1 MISSI
6 ELNHFRGFDALKL
19 EGLKRVNL
27 VVGRNNSGKTSLLEA
42 LALGC
47 DTQRAWQTLPSLF
60 RVQHGDAFLRYYN
73 WLISGTGPRIASI
86 EMCVAGKIMRLELRP
101 SSFQQEYKFHVPS
114 DVPINDGKF
123 CIQRTKD
130 DGKIPFRAMSIRPMG
145 PEDIIKLYSNA
156 AAQNN
161 GEELID
167 SVMRS
172 IDPRVRKVRL
182 RKYDDGDH
190 LMVDFGLPEMLP
202 ITQAGEGMY
211 RLVSLLSGVFGG
223 RPKVALLDEVDDG
236 LHHSVLPEV
245 WAGIAEAAELF
256 DVQVFAT
263 THSFECIQA
272 AHQAFSKRNNYDFSI
287 LQLFRLKERIDGRVL
302 QQDAIAAAIDGGIE
316 LRA

>member
-6 ELNHFRGFDALKL
+6 ELNHFRGFDSLKL
-19 EGLKRVNL
+19 DGLKRVNL
-27 VVGRNNSGKTSLLEA
+27 IVGRNNSGKTSLLEA

-47 DTQRAWQTLPSLF
+47 DPRKMFGALPSLF
-60 RVQHGDAFLRYYN
+60 RISHGDANRRFYQ
-73 WLISGTGPRIASI
+73 WLFSSESSTRASI
-86 EMCVAGKIMRLELRP
+86 TLTAENKKILMALRP
-101 SSFQQEYKFHVPS
+101 SQHANEYTLQDTHVVVNQGNFS
-114 DVPINDGKF
+114 
-123 CIQRTKD
+123 IQRTKD
-130 DGKIPFRAMSIRPMG
+130 AEVIAVKALSVRPMG
-145 PEDIIKLYSNA
+145 PDEIINLYSDA
-156 AAQNN
+156 TARIN
-161 GEELID
+161 GEELIEAILKR
-167 SVMRS
+167 V
-172 IDPRVRKVRL
+172 DPRVRKIRL
-182 RKYDDGDH
+182 IKADDGIQ
-190 LMVDFGLPEMLP
+190 LMIDLGLAEMLP

-236 LHHSVLPEV
+236 LHHSVLPDV

-272 AHQAFSKRNNYDFSI
+272 AHQAFSERKNYDFSI

-302 QQDAIAAAIDGGIE
+302 QRDAIAAAIEGGIE